1 MKNLLLAIASTALLN
16 TACQAAAH
24 RAGALA
30 LRAATARTALAI
42 RHTASTTHPQTPY
55 RARIALTPS
64 KIPGDKQEAKTIQ
77 LFLAHI
83 YNDHFN
89 GHKTPAALHEQLMV
103 IVTTFRDFIH
113 AHGSEKLTEELVP
126 FIKHDDNT
134 FIAEAIMA
142 CHNHAARHHDA
153 TFAAFCTRFVAEYRP
168 RDHSAPW

>member
-16 TACQAAAH
+16 TACQAAIR

-30 LRAATARTALAI
+30 LRAVTARTALAI
-42 RHTASTTHPQTPY
+42 RHTASTTHPQ
-55 RARIALTPS
+55 TPS

-83 YNDHFN
+83 YNDHFD

-103 IVTTFRDFIH
+103 IVTTFRDFIDV
-113 AHGSEKLTEELVP
+113 HGSEKLAVELAP

-153 TFAAFCTRFVAEYRP
+153 TFAAFRTRFVAEYRP
-168 RDHSAPW
+168 RDRRAPW